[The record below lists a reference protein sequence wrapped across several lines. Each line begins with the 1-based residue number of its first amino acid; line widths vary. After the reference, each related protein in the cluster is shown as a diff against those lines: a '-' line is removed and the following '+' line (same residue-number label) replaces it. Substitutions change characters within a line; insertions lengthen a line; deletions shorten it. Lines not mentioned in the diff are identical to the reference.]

1 MDKRKVLIRKAAK
14 YLIYAFAVFLLYILQ
29 SVPGFLKIFGV
40 KPVFIIPFC
49 VALSVYD
56 EDWRAGFVYVFGGL
70 LADLSSGRVAGYI
83 TIMLLICCVVC
94 VVAVKFLV
102 KPSNRNVFMLSFA
115 VMFII
120 FTYDFLLTYIMR
132 GYKNFALF
140 YIKNVL
146 LFGLY
151 SSVFAVPFYMLISKI
166 SNYKFL
172 RTETR

>member
-83 TIMLLICCVVC
+83 TIMLLICCVV
-94 VVAVKFLV
+94 
-102 KPSNRNVFMLSFA
+102 
-115 VMFII
+115 
-120 FTYDFLLTYIMR
+120 
-132 GYKNFALF
+132 
-140 YIKNVL
+140 
-146 LFGLY
+146 
-151 SSVFAVPFYMLISKI
+151 
-166 SNYKFL
+166 
-172 RTETR
+172 

>member
-14 YLIYAFAVFLLYILQ
+14 YLIYAFVVFLLYILQ

-151 SSVFAVPFYMLISKI
+151 SSVFAVPFYMLIGKI

>member
-1 MDKRKVLIRKAAK
+1 MLIRKATK

-151 SSVFAVPFYMLISKI
+151 KT
-166 SNYKFL
+166 FL
-172 RTETR
+172 M